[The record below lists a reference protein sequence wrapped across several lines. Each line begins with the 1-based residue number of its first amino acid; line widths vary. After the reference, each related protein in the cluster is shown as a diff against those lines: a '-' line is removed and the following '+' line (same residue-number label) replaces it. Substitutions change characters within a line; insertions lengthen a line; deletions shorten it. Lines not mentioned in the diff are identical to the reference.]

1 MPNGDRFLKLGSG
14 GAHLEALLG
23 DVPLLGLWEFI
34 RMCGRP
40 VSLAQLSAAC
50 GMEPSTIQR
59 KLDVLIAHELIE
71 SLPIKGRRR
80 ATTYRSICDG
90 LMIECDLPDDLPMV
104 QRIGKRYTE
113 AVRDAMT
120 THPMQPGP
128 DPSNTW
134 RAGFDSLFHL
144 TAAEHSELRRRLQS
158 LIEYID
164 LLGERRPGNGETPNL
179 SNYGISLRVD
189 PLPRAAL
196 PLPRLR
202 FMQADETK
210 ARQAAATNGR
220 DERPAL
226 SSREREVALGLV
238 RGLTRPQVAKE
249 LGISVATVATLTKRL
264 HTKLGVHR
272 RAELVARMREIVGH

>member
-120 THPMQPGP
+120 IHPMQPGP

-189 PLPRAAL
+189 

>member
-1 MPNGDRFLKLGSG
+1 M
-14 GAHLEALLG
+14 
-23 DVPLLGLWEFI
+23 
-34 RMCGRP
+34 
-40 VSLAQLSAAC
+40 
-50 GMEPSTIQR
+50 
-59 KLDVLIAHELIE
+59 LIAHELIE

-104 QRIGKRYTE
+104 HRIRERYTE
-113 AVRDAMT
+113 AVRSAMT
-120 THPMQPGP
+120 THPMHPGP

-158 LIEYID
+158 LIDYID
-164 LLGERRPGNGETPNL
+164 LLGERRPGNDETPAL

-189 PLPRAAL
+189 PLPNPTL

-202 FMQADETK
+202 FVDARASQARK
-210 ARQAAATNGR
+210 VAATKGR
-220 DERPAL
+220 ERRSTL
-226 SSREREVALGLV
+226 SSRERDVALGLV

-272 RAELVARMREIVGH
+272 RAELVARMREIAGGLGD